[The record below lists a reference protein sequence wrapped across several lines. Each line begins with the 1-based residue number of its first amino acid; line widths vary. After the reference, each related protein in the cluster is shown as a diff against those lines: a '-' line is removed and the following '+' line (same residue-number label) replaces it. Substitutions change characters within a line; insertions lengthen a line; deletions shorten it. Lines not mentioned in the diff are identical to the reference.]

1 MIQYTTWVADE
12 KGIRKAL
19 EICKA
24 KILSEVPSF
33 RKADWERKYT
43 QVAPDSGGGY
53 NVKVCVPLQEEQPI
67 I

>member
-1 MIQYTTWVADE
+1 MIQYTAWAADE
-12 KGIRKAL
+12 KGIRKA
-19 EICKA
+19 
-24 KILSEVPSF
+24 
-33 RKADWERKYT
+33 DWGRIYT

>member
-1 MIQYTTWVADE
+1 MIQYTAWAADE

-19 EICKA
+19 EICKR
-24 KILSEVPSF
+24 KILSKVPPF
-33 RKADWERKYT
+33 RKADWGRKYT